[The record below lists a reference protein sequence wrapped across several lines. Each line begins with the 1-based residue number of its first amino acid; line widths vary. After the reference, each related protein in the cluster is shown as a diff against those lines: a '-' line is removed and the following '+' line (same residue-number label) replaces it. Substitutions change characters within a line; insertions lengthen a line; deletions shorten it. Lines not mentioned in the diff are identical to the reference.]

1 MFEIATIYA
10 RNQGQAVEMTYSDES
25 GKVVTATEE
34 KMAEAFNY
42 EYFNFGMFPMFM
54 GEVLSIFEGNVGLL
68 NIYSQQNQP
77 RSMFKQTVVT
87 HVVVGVLC
95 LAMGCLSYLAYGS
108 LIQDIVLYNLPQHS
122 NLGTLVAILYML
134 NIVGSITMTIQPI
147 YGLFEK
153 KKEKR
158 EEEEPQPV

>member
-1 MFEIATIYA
+1 MITLMSPLLLIPDFKKLSAYSGFFIFCCILSICFIFMFEIATIYA
-10 RNQGQAVEMTYSDES
+10 RNQGQAVEMTYSDET

-108 LIQDIVLYNLPQHS
+108 LIQDLSLIH
-122 NLGTLVAILYML
+122 I
-134 NIVGSITMTIQPI
+134 
-147 YGLFEK
+147 
-153 KKEKR
+153 
-158 EEEEPQPV
+158 